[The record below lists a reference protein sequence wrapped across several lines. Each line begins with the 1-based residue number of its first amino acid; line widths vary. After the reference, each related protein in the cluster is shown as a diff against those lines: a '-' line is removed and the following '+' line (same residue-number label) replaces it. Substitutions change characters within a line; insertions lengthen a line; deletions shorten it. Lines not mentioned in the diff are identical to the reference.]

1 MMERMN
7 TRNLLCLT
15 VCGWLLCAS
24 PAWAA
29 APHGGLLL
37 DSYAAVVNGKVI
49 TVGEVMDAIRPE
61 QARLARQY
69 GGAELE
75 EKMVGLFRE
84 GRDRLIADE
93 LVLADFAAQGAS
105 LPERAIE
112 DHINGVIHDRFAN
125 DRTAFLQA
133 LAEERTTYDE
143 WRKRMQDQLIIQV
156 MRQRE
161 VASKILVTPFDIQ
174 AEYNAH
180 PEKHSVPEKVRLK
193 LFVLPEGAEI
203 DLQALADRLR
213 NGALSP
219 DDAASHFGMTVQD
232 MGEALETTSLQ
243 ASLQSAL
250 ADAKDGD
257 VLGPLMLDG
266 QEYLV
271 QLVERQPAHSTP
283 LEDVSDEIAS
293 ELRKREYERLEKIWL
308 NTLRGKYYVQV
319 FANDLFK

>member
-1 MMERMN
+1 MIVGMKI
-7 TRNLLCLT
+7 RNLLSL
-15 VCGWLLCAS
+15 VVLAWGVSAAS
-24 PAWAA
+24 WAA
-29 APHGGLLL
+29 GMQRGVLL

-61 QARLARQY
+61 QVRLARQHD
-69 GGAELE
+69 GADLE
-75 EKMVGLFRE
+75 RKMADLFRE

-112 DHINGVIHDRFAN
+112 DHINGVIHDRFDN

-133 LAEERTTYDE
+133 LAEERTTYDD

-161 VASKILVTPFDIQ
+161 VASKVLVTPFDIQ

-180 PEKHSVPEKVRLK
+180 PEKHTVPEKVRLK
-193 LFVLPEGAEI
+193 LFVLPDGAKIE
-203 DLQALADRLR
+203 LQTLADRIR
-213 NGALSP
+213 GGALSL
-219 DDAASHFGMTVQD
+219 DDAVAHFGMTVQD
-232 MGEALETTSLQ
+232 MGEALELSSLQ
-243 ASLQSAL
+243 AALQTAL
-250 ADAKDGD
+250 EGTKDGD
-257 VLGPLMLDG
+257 VLGPVQLDG
-266 QEYLV
+266 RGYLV

-283 LEDVSDEIAS
+283 LEDVADEIAA
-293 ELRKREYERLEKIWL
+293 ELRKKEYERLEKIWL

-319 FANDLFK
+319 FANELFK